1 MNAATR
7 LSLYAVGLVAVF
19 AAAFAIGGAVVP
31 EATVAKWSDS
41 AAAPADQQVSGLS
54 LEQSGYVL
62 GPVRAPE
69 KTGTPGEL
77 SFQILDPAGDP
88 VSDFATSH
96 ERELHLMVVR
106 SDGAGYRHVH
116 PRRDTTGT
124 WSLPWEWDAAGT
136 YRVFADFVPG
146 GSGDAHPVT
155 LSRTVNVAGSFV
167 PQTPEISA
175 SASVGGFDLA
185 VTGDL
190 VAGASSELT
199 IEVTRDGVPVT
210 DLEPYLGAFG
220 HLVALRDGDLA
231 YLHVHAEGEE
241 PAAGDISGPTIAF
254 MAHAPTAGRYLL
266 YLDFQVDGQVHTAK
280 FVMNAAPG
288 DPAAA
293 TDHGGH

>member
-31 EATVAKWSDS
+31 EATVAKWSQS
-41 AAAPADQQVSGLS
+41 PAVPADPQVSGLS

-62 GPVRAPE
+62 GPVHAPDQ
-69 KTGTPGEL
+69 TGTPGEL
-77 SFQILDPAGDP
+77 SFQILDPTGAP

-116 PRRDTTGT
+116 PRRDTDGT
-124 WSLPWEWDAAGT
+124 WSLPWQWDAAGT
-136 YRVFADFVPG
+136 YRVFADFVPADAA
-146 GSGDAHPVT
+146 DAHAVT
-155 LSRTVNVAGSFV
+155 LSRTVDVAGSLM
-167 PQTPEISA
+167 PQTPEVSA
-175 SASVGGFDLA
+175 SDSVGGFDLA

-199 IEVTRDGVPVT
+199 IEVSRDGRPVT
-210 DLEPYLGAFG
+210 DLQPYLGAFG

-231 YLHVHAEGEE
+231 YLHVHAEGQE
-241 PAAGDISGPTIAF
+241 PVAGDTSGPTIEF
-254 MAHAPTAGRYLL
+254 MADAPTAGRYLL
-266 YLDFQVDGQVHTAK
+266 YLDFQVDGQVHTAR
-280 FVMNAAPG
+280 FVLNAAPG
-288 DPAAA
+288 DPAVT

>member
-1 MNAATR
+1 VHAPDRT
-7 LSLYAVGLVAVF
+7 GVA
-19 AAAFAIGGAVVP
+19 
-31 EATVAKWSDS
+31 D
-41 AAAPADQQVSGLS
+41 
-54 LEQSGYVL
+54 
-62 GPVRAPE
+62 
-69 KTGTPGEL
+69 EL
-77 SFQILDPAGDP
+77 SFQILDRAGDP

-116 PRRDTTGT
+116 PRRDTDGT
-124 WSLPWEWDAAGT
+124 WSLPWQWDAAGT

-146 GSGDAHPVT
+146 GAGDPHPVT

-167 PQTPEISA
+167 PQVPELSA
-175 SASVGGFDLA
+175 SDSVGGFDVT

-199 IEVTRDGVPVT
+199 IEVSRDGRAVT

-220 HLVALRDGDLA
+220 HLVALRQGDLA

-241 PAAGDISGPTIAF
+241 PVAGDTSGPTIAF
-254 MAHAPTAGRYLL
+254 MADAPTAGRYLL
-266 YLDFQVDGQVHTAK
+266 YLDFQVDGQVHTAR
-280 FVMNAAPG
+280 FVLNAAPG
-288 DPAAA
+288 TSAGA